1 MPCATS
7 RRRHFALAEFDRN
20 AMDRIVAALH
30 FMNDGR
36 ELRSA
41 SLLARSGRQAAS
53 YFWERLMLRKR
64 QALFALLDD
73 RDHRRSDGS
82 GDDTSSNSAIALAD
96 R

>member
-7 RRRHFALAEFDRN
+7 QRRQFALAEFDRN

-53 YFWERLMLRKR
+53 YF
-64 QALFALLDD
+64 
-73 RDHRRSDGS
+73 GN
-82 GDDTSSNSAIALAD
+82 G
-96 R
+96 

>member
-41 SLLARSGRQAAS
+41 TSRAVAAAS
-53 YFWERLMLRKR
+53 YFGERLMLRKR

-82 GDDTSSNSAIALAD
+82 GDNTSSNSAIALAD